1 MGLFMGL
8 FFLIPATLG
17 LAEILHI
24 LKRLI
29 LKPTKPYSST
39 TLIFID
45 GENAPLQLLY
55 AAEQYL
61 WQGKSEGTSVIAVYS
76 SDDELDL
83 NYCQNICKK
92 NGFEL
97 CNIEEI
103 SGRLNSRRR

>member
-1 MGLFMGL
+1 MELFMGL
-8 FFLIPATLG
+8 VFLFPTVLG
-17 LAEILHI
+17 LAELLHI
-24 LKRLI
+24 FKRLI
-29 LKPTKPYSST
+29 LKPLKPYCST

-61 WQGKSEGTSVIAVYS
+61 WQGKSDEASVIAVYS

-83 NYCQNICKK
+83 DYCQSICQK

-97 CNIEEI
+97 CPKEEI
-103 SGRLNSRRR
+103 SERLNQRRR